1 GVGGGGAPA
10 GAPRRVFS
18 FLVPSGRTAPSAKS
32 RPPGEAAAISGPPR
46 GMTDRQTP
54 KNRHIASAMRAAM
67 ELRDEKRDHPT
78 SNLLQELL
86 DETEKRIWF
95 LYEVS
100 QGSENTD

>member
-1 GVGGGGAPA
+1 MPSGHLPK
-10 GAPRRVFS
+10 VFF
-18 FLVPSGRTAPSAKS
+18 FLVHYGS
-32 RPPGEAAAISGPPR
+32 ISHIGHIQTLEDDDDDFVPPR
-46 GMTDRQTP
+46 EMIERLIAD
-54 KNRHIASAMRAAM
+54 NRHIASAMRAAM